1 MRITDFFIRR
11 AQLRELGKNPQL
23 ITAVENPSEKM
34 QLAAVRQN
42 PDLVSVLDNPTE
54 EVQLAAVRQKA
65 DCLLQL
71 RDVSRQKRSVW
82 PP

>member
-42 PDLVSVLDNPTE
+42 PDLVSVLDNPTYGRGTAGRC
-54 EVQLAAVRQKA
+54 QTKGGLSAPA
-65 DCLLQL
+65 
-71 RDVSRQKRSVW
+71 
-82 PP
+82 P

>member
-54 EVQLAAVRQKA
+54 EVQLAAVRQKRTV
-65 DCLLQL
+65 CSSS
-71 RDVSRQKRSVW
+71 VSRQKRSVW

>member
-42 PDLVSVLDNPTE
+42 PDLVSVLD
-54 EVQLAAVRQKA
+54 LS
-65 DCLLQL
+65 LIHI
-71 RDVSRQKRSVW
+71 
-82 PP
+82 